1 MEWNREPRN
10 KPSYIQ
16 RILDKGA
23 KARGKGQFLQQ
34 MELGKPKIHM
44 QKNETGLLSNTIDK
58 KIGSK
63 NIKEL
68 NIRAVWKRFRSEGCF
83 MNLAA
88 KEKKEVFDGGSMAD
102 IFEYLLWDR

>member
-1 MEWNREPRN
+1 
-10 KPSYIQ
+10 
-16 RILDKGA
+16 
-23 KARGKGQFLQQ
+23 

-58 KIGSK
+58 NIGSK

-68 NIRAVWKRFRSEGCF
+68 NIRAAWKRFRSEGCF

-102 IFEYLLWDR
+102 IFEYLLWDRWFVEVVSLNLPKIPVIV

>member
-58 KIGSK
+58 KNWFKKYQRTKHKSCLEALQEWGM
-63 NIKEL
+63 
-68 NIRAVWKRFRSEGCF
+68 FYD
-83 MNLAA
+83 LAA

>member
-1 MEWNREPRN
+1 MKTAWYWRIDRETYRSMEWNREPRN
-10 KPSYIQ
+10 KPSYRQ

-58 KIGSK
+58 KLTQNISK
-63 NIKEL
+63 
-68 NIRAVWKRFRSEGCF
+68 S
-83 MNLAA
+83 
-88 KEKKEVFDGGSMAD
+88 
-102 IFEYLLWDR
+102 